1 MNAIQKAYVLALAN
15 YEAVE
20 HIIDEQEEEYCHEH
34 GYLTEEG
41 KPAKHIWMIE
51 DEEVFDK
58 ANADF
63 SALHPEYDEQRNTAR
78 ETLVSATDNMID
90 WALSII
96 PNSYE
101 KEREKLRKGVKE
113 EYKKIIVAHIIG
125 LQNEIG
131 YANFPQYQI
140 LQKLLK
146 IIKED

>member
-1 MNAIQKAYVLALAN
+1 MNAIQKAYV
-15 YEAVE
+15 
-20 HIIDEQEEEYCHEH
+20 
-34 GYLTEEG
+34 TEEG

-63 SALHPEYDEQRNTAR
+63 SALHPE
-78 ETLVSATDNMID
+78 
-90 WALSII
+90 
-96 PNSYE
+96 
-101 KEREKLRKGVKE
+101 KE

-131 YANFPQYQI
+131 YVDSPQYQI

-146 IIKED
+146 IIKEV

>member
-41 KPAKHIWMIE
+41 NPAKHIWMID
-51 DEEVFDK
+51 DEEIFDK

-63 SALHPEYDEQRNTAR
+63 SALHPEHDEQSNKAR
-78 ETLVSATDNMID
+78 ELLESATDNMIN

-96 PNSYE
+96 PNLYK
-101 KEREKLRKGVKE
+101 KERTILQKAVKE
-113 EYKKIIVAHIIG
+113 DFNTRKKIIDLAYRLEV
-125 LQNEIG
+125 
-131 YANFPQYQI
+131 
-140 LQKLLK
+140 
-146 IIKED
+146 

>member
-1 MNAIQKAYVLALAN
+1 MNAIQKA
-15 YEAVE
+15 
-20 HIIDEQEEEYCHEH
+20 
-34 GYLTEEG
+34 
-41 KPAKHIWMIE
+41 

-63 SALHPEYDEQRNTAR
+63 SALHPEYDEQRNTA
-78 ETLVSATDNMID
+78 
-90 WALSII
+90 
-96 PNSYE
+96 
-101 KEREKLRKGVKE
+101 KE

-146 IIKED
+146 IIKEV